1 MKLTAGLAAC
11 IGLLAIASAQAP
23 KKSPAKSGPGK
34 PGAAIPAA
42 SANKAGAPK
51 FKAIWEPV
59 PFNKDIEF
67 HAIACVGPETC
78 WVAGDKSTILATTDG
93 GKSWNAQLGGDPE
106 STDAALTRI
115 FFLDAKHG
123 WAMNDGGRILGT
135 KDGTTWADLSKVSGT
150 AKGVWFV
157 TPQTGFE
164 LENSSSTTHSTL
176 QRSEDGGKTW
186 KPTGQCSVDATI
198 EGLPRKLGCMMR
210 TMQFLS
216 PAAGFMGGGS
226 GISMGGEIAAFG
238 KTSDGG
244 QTWKTSVI
252 PETKYRVTDLKFWT
266 EKDGI
271 VVLSNGERIYWT
283 ADGGETWT
291 GSVKERLWPAAHA
304 VGEGKIVVAIGE
316 DGGIAYSF
324 NGGRNFTSRP
334 FKLPARIHAVTFPD
348 AQHGYVVGR
357 HGLVYRYRIV
367 AGDYTSQGMLPA
379 LAP

>member
-23 KKSPAKSGPGK
+23 KKSPAKSGPAK
-34 PGAAIPAA
+34 PAA
-42 SANKAGAPK
+42 AVPK

-67 HAIACVGPETC
+67 HAIACVAPETC

-226 GISMGGEIAAFG
+226 GIS
-238 KTSDGG
+238 
-244 QTWKTSVI
+244 
-252 PETKYRVTDLKFWT
+252 
-266 EKDGI
+266 
-271 VVLSNGERIYWT
+271 
-283 ADGGETWT
+283 
-291 GSVKERLWPAAHA
+291 
-304 VGEGKIVVAIGE
+304 
-316 DGGIAYSF
+316 
-324 NGGRNFTSRP
+324 
-334 FKLPARIHAVTFPD
+334 
-348 AQHGYVVGR
+348 
-357 HGLVYRYRIV
+357 
-367 AGDYTSQGMLPA
+367 
-379 LAP
+379 

>member
-1 MKLTAGLAAC
+1 
-11 IGLLAIASAQAP
+11 
-23 KKSPAKSGPGK
+23 
-34 PGAAIPAA
+34 
-42 SANKAGAPK
+42 
-51 FKAIWEPV
+51 V

-283 ADGGETWT
+283 AGW
-291 GSVKERLWPAAHA
+291 
-304 VGEGKIVVAIGE
+304 
-316 DGGIAYSF
+316 
-324 NGGRNFTSRP
+324 GRDLDLDP
-334 FKLPARIHAVTFPD
+334 
-348 AQHGYVVGR
+348 
-357 HGLVYRYRIV
+357 
-367 AGDYTSQGMLPA
+367 
-379 LAP
+379 